1 MGPSN
6 RRNTILAGAFVV
18 ASLALAVW
26 VSFML
31 SDSGGTARMRE
42 ILVRFP
48 LAMGTHGLQK
58 GSPVLMGGQQ
68 VGQVAD
74 WRFDFEKDDQGREIA
89 KAIIVEADIDQ
100 SLTIFTDARVY
111 LERPLLGTLSS
122 LNIVDVGGRTPRDAA
137 GDGGAVAVATVL
149 EKDGVLAG
157 TLAPPALLAQAGYGE
172 EQAQQVRTLI
182 KDLADMVAT
191 AKPNVEGTTADAREV
206 LTLLR
211 QRVGEWSAKVDT
223 TLANVETASTKI
235 NPLMDSAKSAMDE
248 FAVAATNARQ
258 AVESVQAAIDE
269 NRPKIDSILTNVDQ
283 TTQRVNR
290 ESVDLLNGA
299 LTDAREALRVL
310 SDAADGAQ
318 RLLTRETPTARRIL
332 ANLRLM
338 SDQLKLT
345 AVEVRSQPWR
355 LLYQPTRKESDEQ
368 LLYDSVRSYA
378 EASSDLRAAADSLKA
393 LAGDRAG
400 VNEAEVRSAAEA
412 MEAALENYTQAERA
426 FLGRLLQKEG
436 VPMRSPQSPGA
447 APKTGDEED

>member
-18 ASLALAVW
+18 ASLLLAVW

-31 SDSGGTARMRE
+31 SDSRGTARMRP
-42 ILVRFP
+42 IQVRFP

-68 VGQVAD
+68 IGQVSD
-74 WRFDFEKDDQGREIA
+74 WKFDFTKDDAGRDVAQGV
-89 KAIIVEADIDQ
+89 IVRASIDQ
-100 SLTIFTDARVY
+100 SLTVFSDAKVF

-122 LNIVDVGGRTPRDAA
+122 LNIVDAGGRVPTDPSKTAA
-137 GDGGAVAVATVL
+137 AVL
-149 EKDGVLAG
+149 ETDGVLVG

-182 KDLADMVAT
+182 KDLSDMVAT
-191 AKPNVEGTTADAREV
+191 AKPNVEGSTADAREV

-223 TLANVETASTKI
+223 TLANVETASGKI
-235 NPLMDSAKSAMDE
+235 NPLMDSAKITLDE
-248 FAVAATNARQ
+248 FAVAATNARK
-258 AVESVQAAIDE
+258 AVEDVRAAIDE

-299 LTDAREALRVL
+299 LGDARDALRVL

-378 EASSDLRAAADSLKA
+378 EASSDLRAAAESLKA
-393 LAGDRAG
+393 LTGDRAG
-400 VNEAEVRSAAEA
+400 VDAAEVQSATQAVES
-412 MEAALENYTQAERA
+412 ALENYTQAERA
-426 FLGRLLQKEG
+426 FLNRLLQNEQG
-436 VPMRSPQSPGA
+436 VKPTPA
-447 APKTGDEED
+447 APKRGPSATNDDED

>member
-18 ASLALAVW
+18 ASLLLAVW

-31 SDSGGTARMRE
+31 SDSRGTARMRP
-42 ILVRFP
+42 IQVQFP
-48 LAMGTHGLQK
+48 LAIGAHGLQK

-68 VGQVAD
+68 VGQVSD
-74 WRFDFEKDDQGREIA
+74 WHFDFKKDDQGRDIA
-89 KAIIVEADIDQ
+89 QGVVVQASIDQ
-100 SLTIFTDARVY
+100 NLTVFSDAKVF

-122 LNIVDVGGRTPRDAA
+122 LNIVDVGGRPSQDPSKPAA
-137 GDGGAVAVATVL
+137 GVL

-191 AKPNVEGTTADAREV
+191 ARPNVEGTTSDAKEV
-206 LTLLR
+206 LTMLR

-235 NPLMDSAKSAMDE
+235 NPLMDSAKGAVDE
-248 FAVAATNARQ
+248 FGVAAANARQ
-258 AVESVQAAIDE
+258 AVDNVRAAIDE
-269 NRPKIDSILTNVDQ
+269 NRPKVDSILTNVDQ
-283 TTQRVNR
+283 TTQRINR

-299 LTDAREALRVL
+299 LADAREALGVL
-310 SDAADGAQ
+310 SNAADGAQ
-318 RLLTRETPTARRIL
+318 RLITRETPTARRIL

-393 LAGDRAG
+393 LAADRSGA
-400 VNEAEVRSAAEA
+400 NEAEVRNATQAVDT
-412 MEAALENYTQAERA
+412 ALDNYTQAEKA
-426 FLGRLLQKEG
+426 FLDRLLQGEQGTK
-436 VPMRSPQSPGA
+436 PTPKQTPR
-447 APKTGDEED
+447 APKGNDED

>member
-18 ASLALAVW
+18 ASLLLAVW

-31 SDSGGTARMRE
+31 SDSRGTARMRA
-42 ILVRFP
+42 IQVQFP
-48 LAMGTHGLQK
+48 LAIGAHGLQK

-68 VGQVAD
+68 VGQVSD
-74 WRFDFEKDDQGREIA
+74 WHFDFKKDDQGRDIA
-89 KAIIVEADIDQ
+89 QGVVVQASIDQ
-100 SLTIFTDARVY
+100 KLTVFSDAKVF

-122 LNIVDVGGRTPRDAA
+122 LNIVDVGGRVPTDPAKSPA
-137 GDGGAVAVATVL
+137 GVL

-191 AKPNVEGTTADAREV
+191 ARPNVEGSTADAKEV
-206 LTLLR
+206 LTMLR

-235 NPLMDSAKSAMDE
+235 NPLMDSAKGAVDE
-248 FAVAATNARQ
+248 FGVAATNARQ
-258 AVESVQAAIDE
+258 AVDNVRAAIDE
-269 NRPKIDSILTNVDQ
+269 NRPKVDSILTNVDQ
-283 TTQRVNR
+283 TTQRINH
-290 ESVDLLNGA
+290 ESMDLLNGA
-299 LTDAREALRVL
+299 LADAREALGVL
-310 SDAADGAQ
+310 SNAADGAQ
-318 RLLTRETPTARRIL
+318 RLITRETPTARRIL

-393 LAGDRAG
+393 LSADRSGA
-400 VNEAEVRSAAEA
+400 NEAEVRSATQAVDS
-412 MEAALENYTQAERA
+412 ALENYTQAERA
-426 FLGRLLQKEG
+426 FLDRLLQGE
-436 VPMRSPQSPGA
+436 QGA
-447 APKTGDEED
+447 KATSKQPPKAPKSSDED

>member
-1 MGPSN
+1 VGQSN

-18 ASLALAVW
+18 ASLLLAVW

-31 SDSGGTARMRE
+31 SDSRGTARMRE
-42 ILVRFP
+42 ISVRFP

-68 VGQVAD
+68 VGTVAD
-74 WRFDFEKDDQGREIA
+74 WRFDFETDGQGRDIA
-89 KAIIVEADIDQ
+89 QGVIVLASIDQ
-100 SLTIFTDARVY
+100 SLTIFSDAKVF

-122 LNIVDVGGRTPRDAA
+122 LNIVDVGGDLPADPAKA
-137 GDGGAVAVATVL
+137 PA
-149 EKDGVLAG
+149 GVLAEGGVLVG

-172 EQAQQVRTLI
+172 EQAHQVRTLI

-191 AKPNVEGTTADAREV
+191 TKPNVEGTTADAREV

-211 QRVGEWSAKVDT
+211 QRVGEWSTKVDT
-223 TLANVETASTKI
+223 TLANVETASAKI
-235 NPLMDSAKSAMDE
+235 NPLMDTAKATLDE
-248 FAVAATNARQ
+248 FSVAATNARL
-258 AVESVQAAIDE
+258 AVEDVRAAIDE
-269 NRPKIDSILTNVDQ
+269 NRPKIDSILTSVDQ

-299 LTDAREALRVL
+299 LADARDALRVL

-393 LAGDRAG
+393 LTADRAG
-400 VNEAEVRSAAEA
+400 VDPNEVRNATQAVDN
-412 MEAALENYTQAERA
+412 ALENYTQAERA
-426 FLGRLLQKEG
+426 FLNRLLQNEQGIKATS
-436 VPMRSPQSPGA
+436 PKPRSGA
-447 APKTGDEED
+447 APSVNSDDED

>member
-18 ASLALAVW
+18 ASLLLAVW

-31 SDSGGTARMRE
+31 SDSRGTARMRP
-42 ILVRFP
+42 IQVRFP
-48 LAMGTHGLQK
+48 LALGTHGLQK

-68 VGQVAD
+68 IGQVSD
-74 WRFDFEKDDQGREIA
+74 WKFDFARNDEGHEVAQGV
-89 KAIIVEADIDQ
+89 IVRASIDQ
-100 SLTIFTDARVY
+100 SLTVFSDAKVF

-122 LNIVDVGGRTPRDAA
+122 LNIVDAGGQRPSDPTR
-137 GDGGAVAVATVL
+137 GVATVL
-149 EKDGVLAG
+149 ERDGVLVG

-172 EQAQQVRTLI
+172 EQALQVRTLI

-191 AKPNVEGTTADAREV
+191 TKPNVEGTTADAREV

-211 QRVGEWSAKVDT
+211 ERVGEWSAKVDT
-223 TLANVETASTKI
+223 TLANVETASGKI
-235 NPLMDSAKSAMDE
+235 NPLMDTAKASLDE
-248 FAVAATNARQ
+248 FTVAASNARR
-258 AVESVQAAIDE
+258 AVEDVRAAIDE
-269 NRPKIDSILTNVDQ
+269 NRPKVDSILTSVDEA
-283 TTQRVNR
+283 TQRINR
-290 ESVDLLNGA
+290 ESLELLNAA
-299 LTDAREALRVL
+299 LTDARDALSVL

-318 RLLTRETPTARRIL
+318 RLITRETPTARRIL

-378 EASSDLRAAADSLKA
+378 EASSDLRAAAESLNA
-393 LAGDRAG
+393 LAAARGGANAG
-400 VNEAEVRSAAEA
+400 EMQSATDAVDT
-412 MEAALENYTQAERA
+412 ALQHYTLAERA
-426 FLGRLLQKEG
+426 FLDRLLRGEQGAK
-436 VPMRSPQSPGA
+436 PAPRSNRAP
-447 APKTGDEED
+447 APKGDDED

>member
-1 MGPSN
+1 MGQSN

-18 ASLALAVW
+18 ASLLLAVW

-31 SDSGGTARMRE
+31 SDSRGSARLRP
-42 ILVRFP
+42 IHVRFP

-68 VGQVAD
+68 IGQVAD
-74 WRFDFEKDDQGREIA
+74 WKFDFKKDDAGHDVAQGV
-89 KAIIVEADIDQ
+89 IVEAAIDQ
-100 SLTIFTDARVY
+100 SLTVFSDAKVF

-122 LNIVDVGGRTPRDAA
+122 LNIVDA
-137 GDGGAVAVATVL
+137 GGAKPKDETKSAAPVL
-149 EKDGVLAG
+149 EKDGVLVG

-191 AKPNVEGTTADAREV
+191 ARPNVEGTTADAREV

-211 QRVGEWSAKVDT
+211 QRVGEWSTKVDS
-223 TLANVETASTKI
+223 TLANVETASGKI
-235 NPLMDSAKSAMDE
+235 NPLMDSAKTTLDE
-248 FAVAATNARQ
+248 FSVAASNARK
-258 AVESVQAAIDE
+258 AVEDVRAAIDE

-299 LTDAREALRVL
+299 LADARDALSVL

-393 LAGDRAG
+393 LTTDRAG
-400 VNEAEVRSAAEA
+400 VDPNEVQNATQAVDS
-412 MEAALENYTQAERA
+412 ALENYTQAERA
-426 FLGRLLQKEG
+426 FLNRLLQKEQG
-436 VPMRSPQSPGA
+436 IAPTSVQPRSGT
-447 APKTGDEED
+447 APSVTNDDED